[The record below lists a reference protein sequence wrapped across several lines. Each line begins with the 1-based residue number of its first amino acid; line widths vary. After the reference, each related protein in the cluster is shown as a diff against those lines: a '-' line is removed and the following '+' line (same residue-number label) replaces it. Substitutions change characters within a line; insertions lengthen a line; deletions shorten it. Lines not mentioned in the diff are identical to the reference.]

1 MGFELRNVTFAYPG
15 SLDRPSMRN
24 INVDIKPSQ
33 LVVIV
38 GANGSGKST
47 LIKLLTRL
55 YDPTSGTLEVDG
67 QPLAAY
73 RQRDLRQATAVLSQ
87 GHRLFPLSMG
97 ENIGLGCVEKVR
109 DVDAVRAAAQAG
121 GATACIAKLRHGLD
135 TVLDPQTRAYGENV
149 TEEEDDPLR
158 QRLEALEKPIEVS
171 GGETQR
177 IVAARTFMR
186 LTSGNIRA
194 VFVDEPS
201 SALDAEGELALFN
214 NLCKEREGK
223 TMIFVTHRFGHLT
236 RDADLIICL
245 KDGEIVEQGVHA
257 GLMSSGGEYSKLYE
271 IQASAFPA
279 AYDDCGREDSM
290 NS

>member
-1 MGFELRNVTFAYPG
+1 MLTTSLRDVTFAYPG
-15 SLDRPSMRN
+15 SLDRPSLRN
-24 INVDIKPSQ
+24 INVDIKPGQ

-55 YDPTSGTLEVDG
+55 YDPTSGTLKVDG
-67 QPLAAY
+67 QPLSAY

-97 ENIGLGCVEKVR
+97 ENIGLGCVERVR
-109 DVDAVRAAAQAG
+109 DADAVRAAAEAG
-121 GATACIAKLRHGLD
+121 GASSCIAKLRHGLD
-135 TVLDPQTRAYGENV
+135 T
-149 TEEEDDPLR
+149 EDDPLR
-158 QRLEALEKPIEVS
+158 QRLEALDKPIEVS

-186 LTSGNIRA
+186 LTSGKIRA

-236 RDADLIICL
+236 RDADLIICM

-257 GLMSSGGEYSKLYE
+257 ELMLSGGEYSKLYE
-271 IQASAFPA
+271 IQANAFA
-279 AYDDCGREDSM
+279 AD
-290 NS
+290 